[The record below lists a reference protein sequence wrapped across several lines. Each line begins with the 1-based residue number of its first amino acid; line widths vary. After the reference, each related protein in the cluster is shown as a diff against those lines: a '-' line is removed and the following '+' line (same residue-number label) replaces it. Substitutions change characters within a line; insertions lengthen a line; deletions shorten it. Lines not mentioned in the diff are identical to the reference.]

1 MDYSDFK
8 LQLNE
13 WKSKNEDFYYD
24 IIRVFKAR
32 TNNFK
37 LLMHVYIYGIQKLPY
52 HHIHVKLRQ
61 IENVFGFW
69 YHISEK
75 LGADSILGMAMQVLN
90 NNFFMFMKCRP
101 VLLENAIAYWVLVDS
116 IDFHSCIIGSI
127 NNYSNKNNYLD
138 SLRQVEMRIIKN
150 SILLGLCNDDFW
162 KMELELKH
170 LLLLN
175 SELESLV
182 PDCHVPST
190 MVSISENV
198 ELNVKLNIVVN
209 DKSALADQCGIK

>member
-1 MDYSDFK
+1 
-8 LQLNE
+8 
-13 WKSKNEDFYYD
+13 
-24 IIRVFKAR
+24 
-32 TNNFK
+32 
-37 LLMHVYIYGIQKLPY
+37 
-52 HHIHVKLRQ
+52 
-61 IENVFGFW
+61 
-69 YHISEK
+69 
-75 LGADSILGMAMQVLN
+75 
-90 NNFFMFMKCRP
+90 MFMKCRP

-190 MVSISENV
+190 MVSISENG

-209 DKSALADQCGIK
+209 DKPALADQCGIK